1 MPYYNDGFNLSAHL
15 FTFPTKLILPNAQC
29 LADNTNRAGQFW
41 LDNKDTAIMEDYEV
55 IFGLKYF
62 DLEEN
67 SPSGPDPIFSPIPE
81 GEKLKLPHEFNALA
95 SNYTFAEG
103 WDEGWAYYSFQD
115 TATLPETLGD
125 TFEGTNLYYTGVP
138 VIPLVLNLGADGL
151 SLHGAAYEF
160 GTVEEY
166 IID

>member
-1 MPYYNDGFNLSAHL
+1 
-15 FTFPTKLILPNAQC
+15 
-29 LADNTNRAGQFW
+29 
-41 LDNKDTAIMEDYEV
+41 MEDYEV